1 MKNWKTLLS
10 TILITATLAACS
22 ANQTATTTTAAAGTE
37 AAAAQSETQADAG
50 AGQAQG
56 DPGQG
61 GMMMGGTM
69 GKIKSIDGQ
78 TITLYKSSFTPGDRQ
93 GGGQPPA
100 QGDAQQGEAGTA
112 PDGTQPE
119 PPAQDDGQ
127 AAQGQGGGRMNMENM
142 FTEET
147 VEVTVTDATTITAIS
162 FENDQRVETTKTLAD
177 LKADDIVTY
186 TVTDG
191 TQDAATIQIG
201 GMMGG
206 GMSGGRPGS
215 QGAGGGAASQGSDAA
230 AEASPEASRAAT
242 S

>member
-1 MKNWKTLLS
+1 MKNWKTILS

-22 ANQTATTTTAAAGTE
+22 ANQTATNATVAAGTE
-37 AAAAQSETQADAG
+37 AAASQSGTQADAG
-50 AGQAQG
+50 ANQAQG
-56 DPGQG
+56 GSGRGD
-61 GMMMGGTM
+61 MMMGGTM

-78 TITLYKSSFTPGDRQ
+78 TITLFKSSFTPGDRQ
-93 GGGQPPA
+93 GGGTPPA
-100 QGDAQQGEAGTA
+100 QGDAQQGEAGAA

-119 PPAQDDGQ
+119 PPAQDGGQ

-142 FTEET
+142 FSEET

-162 FENDQRVETTKTLAD
+162 FENNQRVETAKTLSD

-191 TQDAATIQIG
+191 TQNAATIQIG

-206 GMSGGRPGS
+206 GMGGGRPGG
-215 QGAGGGAASQGSDAA
+215 QGAGGGTGTAGQGSDAA
-230 AEASPEASRAAT
+230 AEAAPTAT

>member
-10 TILITATLAACS
+10 TILIMATLAACS
-22 ANQTATTTTAAAGTE
+22 ANQTATNTTAAGTE
-37 AAAAQSETQADAG
+37 AAATQSGTQADAG

-56 DPGQG
+56 RPGQG

-93 GGGQPPA
+93 GGGEPPA
-100 QGDAQQGEAGTA
+100 QGDAQQGEAGAA

-119 PPAQDDGQ
+119 PPAQDGGQ
-127 AAQGQGGGRMNMENM
+127 AAEGQGGGRMNMENM

-162 FENDQRVETTKTLAD
+162 FENNQRVETAKTLAD

-191 TQDAATIQIG
+191 TQDVATIQIG

-206 GMSGGRPGS
+206 GMGGGRPGG
-215 QGAGGGAASQGSDAA
+215 QGAGGGAAGQGSDAA
-230 AEASPEASRAAT
+230 PEASPTAT

>member
-10 TILITATLAACS
+10 TFVITATLAACS
-22 ANQTATTTTAAAGTE
+22 ANQTATNTSAAAGTE
-37 AAAAQSETQADAG
+37 AAAAQSGTQADAG
-50 AGQAQG
+50 DRQAQG
-56 DPGQG
+56 GPGQG

-93 GGGQPPA
+93 GGGEPPA
-100 QGDAQQGEAGTA
+100 QGDAQQGDAGAA

-119 PPAQDDGQ
+119 PPAQDGGQ
-127 AAQGQGGGRMNMENM
+127 AAEGQGGGRMNMENM

-147 VEVTVTDATTITAIS
+147 VEVTVTDATTITAVT
-162 FENDQRVETTKTLAD
+162 FENNQRVETAKTLAD

-186 TVTDG
+186 TLTDG

-206 GMSGGRPGS
+206 GMGGGRPGG
-215 QGAGGGAASQGSDAA
+215 QGGGGAAGQGSDAA
-230 AEASPEASRAAT
+230 AEASPTAT

>member
-10 TILITATLAACS
+10 TIVITATLAACS
-22 ANQTATTTTAAAGTE
+22 TNQTATNTTAAAGTE
-37 AAAAQSETQADAG
+37 AATTQSGTQADAG
-50 AGQAQG
+50 AGQGQG
-56 DPGQG
+56 GPGQG

-69 GKIKSIDGQ
+69 GKIKSIEGQ
-78 TITLYKSSFTPGDRQ
+78 TITLYKSSFTPDDRQ
-93 GGGQPPA
+93 GGGEPPA
-100 QGDAQQGEAGTA
+100 QGDAQQGEAEAA

-119 PPAQDDGQ
+119 PPTQDGGQ
-127 AAQGQGGGRMNMENM
+127 AAEGQRGGRMNMENM

-147 VEVTVTDATTITAIS
+147 VEVTVTDATTITAVS
-162 FENDQRVETTKTLAD
+162 FENNQRVETAKTLAD

-186 TVTDG
+186 TLTDG

-206 GMSGGRPGS
+206 GMGGGRPGG
-215 QGAGGGAASQGSDAA
+215 QGNGAGAGQGSNAE
-230 AEASPEASRAAT
+230 AEASTAAT